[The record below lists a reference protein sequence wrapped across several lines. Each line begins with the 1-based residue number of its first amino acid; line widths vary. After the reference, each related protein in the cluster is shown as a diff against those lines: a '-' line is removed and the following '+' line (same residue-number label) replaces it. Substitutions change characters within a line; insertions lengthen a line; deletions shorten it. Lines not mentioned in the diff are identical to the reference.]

1 MAKKPFDSS
10 RLIGH
15 YVARIVR
22 DAPVSKGARTGGVLR
37 YSSHALRRGRVQW
50 FYDCVALEY
59 VRGDDVV
66 HIEIDA
72 SCVILRVEWTQR
84 SVERLRLDLNRVRG
98 FSIDRDEGQDVLV
111 VHLVDPRAS
120 DLRLRLAPT
129 VHLHWGHLAC

>member
-1 MAKKPFDSS
+1 MLGSFATHLFPKGLALAEFF
-10 RLIGH
+10 
-15 YVARIVR
+15 
-22 DAPVSKGARTGGVLR
+22 GARPTLCVGG
-37 YSSHALRRGRVQW
+37 VQW